1 MGKSKK
7 WIKPRHRIVRNV
19 VFPFFYIFAR
29 IKYGFRPKRLP
40 LKDIRQFLILY
51 NHQTPFDQFF
61 VGMTI
66 RKPIYYLAS
75 EDIFS
80 KGIISTMLRFL
91 IAPIPIKK
99 STGDVRAVMNCIKVA
114 REGGTIAIAPEGNRT
129 YSGKTEYIN
138 PSISNLAKKLSLP
151 IAFVKIEGGY
161 GVQPRWSDSIRKGNV
176 RTCVS
181 RIIEPDEYKD
191 LPSEELTKIIRGEL
205 YVNEANAER
214 VYKSKAPASYL
225 ERAIY
230 YCPKCGL
237 SEFKSDKTN
246 IKCQKCGLTAE
257 YLPTT
262 ELKFSDPRIDFR
274 FVNDWYEAQNAFVSS
289 LDLSKFT
296 ETPMYKE
303 TADVYE
309 VIVYKNKK
317 LLSKKA
323 DISLYGDRIIIGENE
338 YLFNDITAAAAL
350 GRNKVNFYHG
360 GRVYQLKGEKSFNAL
375 KYVNIYYLSKNVDKE
390 YENGKFLGL

>member
-1 MGKSKK
+1 
-7 WIKPRHRIVRNV
+7 
-19 VFPFFYIFAR
+19 
-29 IKYGFRPKRLP
+29 
-40 LKDIRQFLILY
+40 
-51 NHQTPFDQFF
+51 
-61 VGMTI
+61 
-66 RKPIYYLAS
+66 
-75 EDIFS
+75 
-80 KGIISTMLRFL
+80 
-91 IAPIPIKK
+91 
-99 STGDVRAVMNCIKVA
+99 
-114 REGGTIAIAPEGNRT
+114 GNRT

-138 PSISNLAKKLSLP
+138 PSISHLAKKLSLP

-191 LPSEELTKIIRGEL
+191 LPPEELTKIIRDEL

-317 LLSKKA
+317 LLTKKA

-338 YLFNDITAAAAL
+338 YLFKDITAAAAL